1 MKSVVA
7 IIREEK
13 FQDVK
18 DALLEVGCE
27 GMNVSEVKGRGS
39 QRGIRESYRG
49 SSYCI
54 DLIPKTR
61 IEIVVKDEGV
71 DLIVDAIKKGAFTG
85 NIGDGKI
92 FIYPMDNVIRIRTGE
107 EGDSAIWYALIIP
120 FKMLFKNSG
129 LKKHYLKPYGIN
141 IPFFS

>member
-1 MKSVVA
+1 MKCVVA
-7 IIREEK
+7 IIRQEK
-13 FQDVK
+13 FSDVK
-18 DALLEVGCE
+18 KALIEVGCE

-61 IEIVVKDEGV
+61 VEIIVKDEGV
-71 DLIVDAIKKGAFTG
+71 NLIVDAIKKGAHTG

-107 EGDSAIWYALIIP
+107 EGDKAV
-120 FKMLFKNSG
+120 
-129 LKKHYLKPYGIN
+129 
-141 IPFFS
+141 

>member
-7 IIREEK
+7 IIRQEK
-13 FQDVK
+13 FSDVK
-18 DALLEVGCE
+18 NALAAVGCE
-27 GMNVSEVKGRGS
+27 GMSVTEVKGRGS
-39 QRGIRESYRG
+39 QVGIKESYRG

-61 IEIVVKDEGV
+61 VEIIVKDEGV
-71 DLIVDAIKKGAFTG
+71 DTIVEAIKKGAHTG

-107 EGDSAIWYALIIP
+107 EGDRAV
-120 FKMLFKNSG
+120 
-129 LKKHYLKPYGIN
+129 
-141 IPFFS
+141 

>member
-7 IIREEK
+7 IIRQEK
-13 FQDVK
+13 YQDVK
-18 DALLEVGCE
+18 KSLSEVGCE

-61 IEIVVKDEGV
+61 IEIIVKEEGV
-71 DLIVDAIKKGAFTG
+71 DLIVDAIKKSAYTG

-92 FIYPMDNVIRIRTGE
+92 FIYPVDNVIRIRTGE
-107 EGDSAIWYALIIP
+107 EGDRAV
-120 FKMLFKNSG
+120 
-129 LKKHYLKPYGIN
+129 
-141 IPFFS
+141 

>member
-1 MKSVVA
+1 MKSIVA
-7 IIREEK
+7 IIRQEK
-13 FQDVK
+13 YNDVK
-18 DALLEVGCE
+18 NALLAVGCE

-61 IEIVVKDEGV
+61 IEIVVKDEDV
-71 DLIVDAIKKGAFTG
+71 DKTVEAIKKSAHTG

-92 FIYPMDNVIRIRTGE
+92 FIHPIENVIRIRTGE
-107 EGDSAIWYALIIP
+107 EGDNAL
-120 FKMLFKNSG
+120 
-129 LKKHYLKPYGIN
+129 
-141 IPFFS
+141 

>member
-1 MKSVVA
+1 MKSIVA
-7 IIREEK
+7 IIRQEK
-13 FQDVK
+13 YQDVK
-18 DALLEVGCE
+18 NALLAVGCE

-39 QRGIRESYRG
+39 QRGIKESYRG

-71 DLIVDAIKKGAFTG
+71 DTIVEAIKKGAFTG

-92 FIYPMDNVIRIRTGE
+92 FIYNK
-107 EGDSAIWYALIIP
+107 
-120 FKMLFKNSG
+120 F
-129 LKKHYLKPYGIN
+129 N
-141 IPFFS
+141 IG

>member
-7 IIREEK
+7 IIRQEK
-13 FQDVK
+13 YQDVK
-18 DALLEVGCE
+18 KALLEVGCE
-27 GMNVSEVKGRGS
+27 GMNVSEVKGRGN
-39 QRGIRESYRG
+39 QRGIKESYRG

-61 IEIVVKDEGV
+61 IEIVVKEEGV
-71 DLIVDAIKKGAFTG
+71 DTIVEAIKKGAHTG

-107 EGDSAIWYALIIP
+107 EGEGAV
-120 FKMLFKNSG
+120 
-129 LKKHYLKPYGIN
+129 
-141 IPFFS
+141 